1 MAVVTISGNASG
13 GGPARAAVGVEVWSD
28 IACPFCYI
36 GKRKFEAGVRASG
49 VPVSVRYRSFELTPD
64 APDDRPG
71 GNRARLTEKFGIS
84 EAEAREMER
93 RNAQAARAVGLD
105 FDYARLQPA
114 RTLAAH
120 QLLHLAQER
129 GRQEEMAERLLRAH
143 FTEGRHVGR
152 VAELADLAVDVGL
165 DRAEVVRSLE
175 AGEYRAHVQADIDQ
189 AQAFGI
195 RGVPFYVIDGK
206 YGVSGAQDPAVFAQA
221 LTQAHDERT
230 TTP

>member
-1 MAVVTISGNASG
+1 M
-13 GGPARAAVGVEVWSD
+13 WSD

-36 GKRKFEAGVRASG
+36 GKRKFEAGVRDSG
-49 VPVSVRYRSFELTPD
+49 VPVEVRYRSFELTPD

-71 GNRARLTEKFGIS
+71 GNRARLMEKFGIR
-84 EAEAREMER
+84 EAEALEMER
-93 RNAQAARAVGLD
+93 RNAQAARAVGLE

-120 QLLHLAQER
+120 QLLHLAQAH
-129 GRQEEMAERLLRAH
+129 GRQEAMKERLLRAH

-152 VAELADLAVDVGL
+152 VEELADLAAEVGL

-175 AGEYRAHVQADIDQ
+175 AGEHLEDVQADIDQ

-206 YGVSGAQDPAVFAQA
+206 YGVSGAQDPAIFAQA
-221 LTQAHDERT
+221 LIQARDERT
-230 TTP
+230 TTT